1 MVSIGVFYPLQF
13 ILTHI
18 GRFGG
23 EMVTVGTEV
32 LMLGGKERNP
42 DIYLDSIEQ
51 FDTKTRYSFCMVLN
65 TISRR
70 LVEKKI
76 TSI

>member
-1 MVSIGVFYPLQF
+1 MVSRRVLSSS
-13 ILTHI
+13 ILTHM

-65 TISRR
+65 TI
-70 LVEKKI
+70 VGKKI